1 MENFNEKN
9 IITKSP
15 GKSLLSGGYLIL
27 DKSKRGL
34 VINTDTYITCESFI
48 KYQEKADNNCLLI
61 NITSEYLNENF
72 NYMAYVEED
81 EEKINEPNNK
91 KEKIKELKITEK
103 RGKENKWL
111 KNCILSSLFIY
122 LNQKENSFKKIFNK
136 NKQLEINILIKSDYR
151 FYSFSKDIASKN
163 IKTGLGSSSALISSL
178 TTNMILI
185 YELLFK
191 NKEYKNNILVK
202 NIDEQNIKAI
212 ILGSCLLSNNL
223 SQNKIGSCFDIISS
237 LFGSQ
242 IFIQTQKNL
251 FLNAPF
257 YFNIENK
264 NIINDIIS
272 YLKDDYIPNILF
284 LNKDI
289 HFLKNNICFI
299 SIEIGSDTRIFVKK
313 VLEYA
318 NNKKIKNLFDDELF
332 SKLND
337 INEQIINLFI
347 NNINNNELL
356 KDLCKKYRNIL
367 RLISEESKVEIEP
380 KILTPLLDKL
390 IDNKKIIFSI
400 CPGAGGYDSIIIL
413 GNDGID
419 KEELNVEIKQI
430 INEFNINN
438 KNINIKA
445 NLLDVNSSQN
455 FGTILN

>member
-34 VINTDTYITCESFI
+34 VINTDTHISCESFI
-48 KYQEKADNNCLLI
+48 KYQEKTDNICLLI

-72 NYMAYVEED
+72 NYMAYLEE
-81 EEKINEPNNK
+81 E
-91 KEKIKELKITEK
+91 EKIKELKITEK

-122 LNQKENSFKKIFNK
+122 LNQKENSFKKVFNK
-136 NKQLEINILIKSDYR
+136 NKQLEINIIIKSDYR
-151 FYSFSKDIASKN
+151 FYSFSKDNTSKN

-185 YELLFK
+185 YELIFK
-191 NKEYKNNILVK
+191 NKEYKSGVLVK

-318 NNKKIKNLFDDELF
+318 KNKKRINLFDDELF

-356 KDLCKKYRNIL
+356 KDLCKQYRNIL
-367 RLISEESKVEIEP
+367 RLISEESNVEIEP

-390 IDNKKIIFSI
+390 IDNKNIIFSI

-413 GNDGID
+413 GNDGIY
-419 KEELNVEIKQI
+419 KEELNDEIKQI

-438 KNINIKA
+438 KNTNIKA
-445 NLLDVNSSQN
+445 NLLDVNLSKN